1 MYLDLSIIQ
10 LDILRCVLTYKIKA
24 QLETDASIFGEMSVQ
39 SLVQQAKNPNY
50 DQSQDDKVSC

>member
-39 SLVQQAKNPNY
+39 SLVHEAKNPYN
-50 DQSQDDKVSC
+50 DQSQSDKVSG

>member
-1 MYLDLSIIQ
+1 MYLDLSFIQ

-39 SLVQQAKNPNY
+39 SLVDEAKNPYN
-50 DQSQDDKVSC
+50 DQSQSDKVSG